1 MKINRSMVEVEMA
14 KQKLSYVALCERG
27 GISRLGLR
35 YALQRGECTVA
46 YAGKIADALGIP
58 VEHIIDAEQKDG

>member
-46 YAGKIADALGIP
+46 YAGKIADALGVP
-58 VEHIIDAEQKDG
+58 VERIVEKEER